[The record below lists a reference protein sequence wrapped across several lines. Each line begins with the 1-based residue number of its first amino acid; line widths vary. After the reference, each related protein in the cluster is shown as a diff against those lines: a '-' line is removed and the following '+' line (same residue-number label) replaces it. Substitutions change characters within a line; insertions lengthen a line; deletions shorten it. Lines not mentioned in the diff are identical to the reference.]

1 MAKTTA
7 PAPKIKQKLVLLMV
21 FAGLLMLLLALRLT
35 QVMIIQG
42 PELKAK
48 AEVQWTRRQNLA
60 AQRGKIMDRNGL
72 VLAQSGTAYRVL
84 ANPPAIAADDRVR
97 VATEVSEVLGLNYD
111 YVMERIS
118 PDPETKKLRLQVQLK
133 RQVESSVIDQLEALQ
148 LGNGI
153 SYTTDMKRYY
163 PFGQLFTQAVYI
175 KTDLHQQRLDRTA
188 LLFQQCLHQVRG
200 LDRRMIEANGQ

>member
-1 MAKTTA
+1 MAKKTA
-7 PAPKIKQKLVLLMV
+7 TAPKIKQKLVLLMV
-21 FAGLLMLLLALRLT
+21 FAGLLLLLLALRLT
-35 QVMIIQG
+35 QVMIVDG
-42 PELKAK
+42 PALKAK

-60 AQRGKIMDRNGL
+60 AQRGKIVDRNGL

-133 RQVESSVIDQLEALQ
+133 RQVESSV
-148 LGNGI
+148 
-153 SYTTDMKRYY
+153 
-163 PFGQLFTQAVYI
+163 
-175 KTDLHQQRLDRTA
+175 
-188 LLFQQCLHQVRG
+188 
-200 LDRRMIEANGQ
+200 